1 MPSTKRAAHS
11 VLAELKRDLAT
22 QPKRPRSSSL
32 LTAPVR
38 KELIRRMREA
48 CDEFRS
54 GTDESD
60 RRPLQPFVVGHAAA
74 YLDRYVATQASLSNV
89 NLTAAVCLL
98 LATKFCDVCCPQLDE
113 LCELFEV
120 GGPKGCAKQTVKAAE
135 RHIAESLGWDMNVIT
150 PHALLPP
157 LLELVSA
164 TGQTQRIAEEMILE
178 SYEAHPL
185 EHRPLTVAAASIM
198 ATWHFLSDLEA
209 ETCHTEEL
217 ARLCD
222 VNLSELLKCTYTLA
236 STFNASIGTV
246 LGGRT
251 LVDSPGSVMMLTHD
265 LSSW

>member
-22 QPKRPRSSSL
+22 QPKQPRSSNCLS
-32 LTAPVR
+32 APVR
-38 KELIRRMREA
+38 KELIARMREV

-54 GTDESD
+54 GKDSDEG
-60 RRPLQPFVVGHAAA
+60 RPLQPFVVGHAAA

-222 VNLSELLKCTYTLA
+222 VDLSELLKCTYTLA